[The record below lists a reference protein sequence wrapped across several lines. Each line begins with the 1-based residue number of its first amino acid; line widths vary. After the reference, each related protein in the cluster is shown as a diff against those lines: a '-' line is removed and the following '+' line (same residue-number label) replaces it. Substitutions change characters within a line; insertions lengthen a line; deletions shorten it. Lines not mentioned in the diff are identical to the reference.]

1 MALGFKARYRLL
13 IIGQILVIF
22 STVTAISVC
31 FVATDWLAIPLILA
45 AALVIELVVLFRF
58 LEASVVALE
67 DFLEAISFADFTQR
81 FSRTDVDQELSEA
94 FNRILERFR
103 RARADTETQ
112 SHYLELVVKHVPVP
126 LLGVRQDGSVSLVN
140 HPFRQLVGGANPKT
154 LEQLASVN
162 DSLPRELG
170 SLVPGERR
178 LIQTSMAGRPVELR
192 VSVAELRLAGGAER
206 LYAIENIGGEL
217 SDRESS
223 AWRNLIRVLTH
234 EIMNT
239 MTPVTSLAHTAEK
252 MVQEGDHAEDIEI
265 AVATIAKRSEHLMAF
280 VQRYRELMRL
290 PHPEIR
296 QIPVKDA
303 LVALENLLHDE
314 LHQLGIEFALDV
326 EPSSLEVSADGEL
339 LDQVLINLVR
349 NAIDAL
355 EGHSD
360 GRIDVGAY
368 LDRGHLVIS
377 VGDNG
382 CGIAPD
388 TREQMFVPFF
398 TTKREGS
405 GIGLA
410 VSRQIMNAH
419 GGAISVDS
427 TPGEGATFKLIF

>member
-45 AALVIELVVLFRF
+45 VALVIELIVLFRF

-67 DFLEAISFADFTQR
+67 NFLEAISFADFTQR
-81 FSRTDVDQELSEA
+81 FGRTDVDQELSEA

-103 RARADTETQ
+103 QARADAESQ
-112 SHYLELVVKHVPVP
+112 SHYLDLVVKHVPVP

-140 HPFRQLVGGANPKT
+140 HPFRQLVGGANPKS

-252 MVQEGDHAEDIEI
+252 MVREGEHGGDIEI

-303 LVALENLLHDE
+303 LMALENLLHDE
-314 LHQLGIEFALDV
+314 LHQLGIEFALEV

-355 EGHSD
+355 EGHGD
-360 GRIDVGAY
+360 GRIDVRAY